1 MLSRVADSAYWMSR
15 YLERAEHAARLGDV
29 CLSLSLDRPS
39 DAVRRLLPTVGLP
52 PRAGRARAAHPG
64 APHAAVVAAPIDA
77 IVACVSAARDNARQ
91 IREQISSEMWE
102 QLNRLYLFVRQE
114 RRRRDSASTFDFFRA
129 VKEGSHLF
137 QGLTDA
143 TMTHGEGWHFIQI
156 GRCLERAGATA
167 SLLDA
172 HLDGGVGLGPGPQ
185 EIGTLVEWV
194 GLLRSCAAFE
204 AYCRCYTADIRPA
217 RVAEFLLLN
226 AESPRSVR
234 YAIDRVEVSLRA
246 IAQHAGKTASGRVDR
261 LAGRLQASLDFSQ
274 IDEILAVSLHRFVQ
288 DVRQQA
294 DLVHA
299 ALFETYISYPTESAI
314 AS

>member
-39 DAVRRLLPTVGLP
+39 DAVRRLLPTLGAP
-52 PRAGRARAAHPG
+52 PAGYGVRARAAHPG
-64 APHAAVVAAPIDA
+64 SPHAAVVAAPIDA
-77 IVACVSAARDNARQ
+77 IVACVSAARENARQ

-102 QLNRLYLFVRQE
+102 QLNRLFLFVRQE

-156 GRCLERAGATA
+156 GRFLERAGATA
-167 SLLDA
+167 TLLDA
-172 HLDGGVGLGPGPQ
+172 HLGGASEHAAR

-234 YAIDRVEVSLRA
+234 FAIDRVEVSLRA
-246 IAQHAGKTASGRVDR
+246 IARHSGKTAAGRVDR

-274 IDEILAVSLHRFVQ
+274 IDEILAGSLHQFVQ
-288 DVRQQA
+288 DVRQQG
-294 DLVHA
+294 DLVHS
-299 ALFETYISYPTESAI
+299 ALFETYISYPTAAAI